1 MQDLNVLSIL
11 SKQSVVLVGWFVFT
25 RDGSISRVSSLAITK
40 NSATA
45 TDVAVGAAV
54 QVMGTRGKW
63 PPAVNR
69 KVAVAVAA
77 SQTLLSTADDR
88 GCRLRHWRRQPAES
102 CHLECTRRWAA
113 TRSGMSSA
121 SVRRSTRHSYR
132 AGACQSRGSEADW
145 RSGGRRPRAASP
157 RLEPVGRCPGRRKL
171 RTAANRGRKAQE
183 CSTLCVEKKESVPS
197 SA

>member
-88 GCRLRHWRRQPAES
+88 GCRLRH
-102 CHLECTRRWAA
+102 
-113 TRSGMSSA
+113 
-121 SVRRSTRHSYR
+121 
-132 AGACQSRGSEADW
+132 
-145 RSGGRRPRAASP
+145 
-157 RLEPVGRCPGRRKL
+157 
-171 RTAANRGRKAQE
+171 
-183 CSTLCVEKKESVPS
+183 
-197 SA
+197 